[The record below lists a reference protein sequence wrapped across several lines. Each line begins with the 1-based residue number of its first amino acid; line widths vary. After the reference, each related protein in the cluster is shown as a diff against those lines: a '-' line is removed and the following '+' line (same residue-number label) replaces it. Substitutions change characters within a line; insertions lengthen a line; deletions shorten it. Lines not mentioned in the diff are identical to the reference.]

1 MTVPSEE
8 ENNRKERKN
17 IMEKSMLDVAY
28 EIVSQRTEPIT
39 FKELVAQIVAEL
51 NLSEEECAKR
61 ISRFYTNLML
71 DGRFVTLGENTWD
84 LRSRNKF
91 EKVHID
97 MNDVYKDEDEDE
109 ENEDEDE
116 DFNDEDSSEDDLYN
130 DELKKSDIIIDA
142 DEEMEGE

>member
-1 MTVPSEE
+1 
-8 ENNRKERKN
+8 
-17 IMEKSMLDVAY
+17 MEKSMLDVAY

-51 NLSEEECAKR
+51 NLSEEE
-61 ISRFYTNLML
+61 
-71 DGRFVTLGENTWD
+71 W
-84 LRSRNKF
+84 SRNKF

>member
-1 MTVPSEE
+1 
-8 ENNRKERKN
+8 
-17 IMEKSMLDVAY
+17 MEKSMLDVAY

-97 MNDVYKDEDEDE
+97 MNDVYKDE

-116 DFNDEDSSEDDLYN
+116 YFDDEDSSEDDLYN

>member
-1 MTVPSEE
+1 
-8 ENNRKERKN
+8 
-17 IMEKSMLDVAY
+17 MEKSMLDVAY

-39 FKELVAQIVAEL
+39 FKDLINQIATEL
-51 NLSEEECAKR
+51 NLSEEELAKR

-116 DFNDEDSSEDDLYN
+116 EYGDEDSSEDDLYN

>member
-1 MTVPSEE
+1 
-8 ENNRKERKN
+8 
-17 IMEKSMLDVAY
+17 MEKSMLDVAY

-116 DFNDEDSSEDDLYN
+116 DNIDVEITTRIDDDGVVENQYI
-130 DELKKSDIIIDA
+130 SIID
-142 DEEMEGE
+142 

>member
-1 MTVPSEE
+1 
-8 ENNRKERKN
+8 
-17 IMEKSMLDVAY
+17 MLDVAY

-97 MNDVYKDEDEDE
+97 MNDVYKDE

-116 DFNDEDSSEDDLYN
+116 YFDDEDSSEDDLYN

>member
-1 MTVPSEE
+1 
-8 ENNRKERKN
+8 
-17 IMEKSMLDVAY
+17 MLDVAY

-61 ISRFYTNLML
+61 ISRFCTNLML

>member
-1 MTVPSEE
+1 
-8 ENNRKERKN
+8 
-17 IMEKSMLDVAY
+17 MEKSMLDVAY

-51 NLSEEECAKR
+51 NLSEEECVKR

-116 DFNDEDSSEDDLYN
+116 DSSEDDLYN